1 MANSSN
7 DLTTLDFDTIK
18 SNLKTYLSSQDI
30 FKDYDF
36 DGSNMSVLL
45 DVLAYNTYNNAF
57 YLNMIGS
64 EMFLDSAQLR
74 DSVVSHAKEL
84 NYTPRSYRSAY
95 ANVNITVTATDPEKT
110 SITMPKG
117 TSFTSRIGSRTYT
130 FTTDQNIVIG
140 GDNPTFTESNV
151 LIYEGDYVVDS
162 YVVNDSSPET
172 YLLTNFTGD
181 ITSLTVDVIEDNGAT
196 TLSYSR
202 ATSLFDLDST
212 SQVFFVQPKSGSYEI
227 IFGDGVIGRKPKD
240 RSIISIEYRNCNG
253 ELPNGANAFTADG
266 PIDGEDGVVI
276 TVNEQARDG
285 AVEES
290 ISSIKFNAPRAFT
303 TQERAVTA
311 DDYETLLLNEFPEIN
326 EVVAYGGEEA
336 NPPQY
341 GRVIISV
348 DLTDADKLPDSKKDQ
363 YYNFIKPRSPLAI
376 DPVFKEP
383 IYTYLEVISDVR
395 YNINV
400 TSKNE
405 SDIETLVLSS
415 ILDYNNTNLDGFR
428 KTLRESKLTTQID
441 NADSSIIS
449 NSTDIRL
456 IKRLT
461 PVLSKPTNYTIDFGT
476 ALQTQSN
483 DTIVNSGLFK
493 YSGLDVRLEDNAGVM
508 QIVSSTDGTLISDV
522 GTVDYD
528 TGLVNL
534 VSFGPESYLG
544 SYINLYAIPKDKDV
558 ASSRNVVLSIDERDI
573 SVNATQVRI

>member
-428 KTLRESKLTTQID
+428 KTLHESKLTTQID
-441 NADSSIIS
+441 DADSSIIS

>member
-1 MANSSN
+1 
-7 DLTTLDFDTIK
+7 
-18 SNLKTYLSSQDI
+18 
-30 FKDYDF
+30 
-36 DGSNMSVLL
+36 
-45 DVLAYNTYNNAF
+45 
-57 YLNMIGS
+57 
-64 EMFLDSAQLR
+64 
-74 DSVVSHAKEL
+74 
-84 NYTPRSYRSAY
+84 
-95 ANVNITVTATDPEKT
+95 
-110 SITMPKG
+110 
-117 TSFTSRIGSRTYT
+117 
-130 FTTDQNIVIG
+130 VIG

>member
-441 NADSSIIS
+441 DADSSIIS